1 MKINNLLLPHPVLG
15 RGDDVAG
22 VFKIAEDGFNIYQ
35 NEGEEL
41 TRLAINFILTNETL
55 EELISK
61 GEASFNIEIE
71 CPATFYRKS
80 FLFTKN
86 QFEIEIEKNNLRG
99 KVYISFYI
107 TSNIK
112 IPDYKI
118 IGANFDYADAS
129 FEINEGDV
137 IGYAGT
143 TSFNAEI
150 LWEDLRRLFNIMK
163 IEKDTEREEGTAMFN
178 LNGDIIYITLSK
190 TDYIK
195 YENYKE
201 ENDSFTPI
209 YHASIVLAALIIALN
224 EMMSAERAQDYRER
238 KWFQVLDSRRV
249 NDDEIRSL
257 WQPENIP
264 DIAQKMIGG
273 PISKMLSSIE
283 ILSTKQG
290 ED

>member
-15 RGDDVAG
+15 RGDDAAG
-22 VFKIAEDGFNIYQ
+22 EFKILEDGFAVYQ
-35 NEGEEL
+35 DEQK
-41 TRLAINFILTNETL
+41 TRLSVNFILKNETL
-55 EELISK
+55 EKLISK
-61 GEASFNIEIE
+61 GEASFNVEIE

-80 FLFTKN
+80 FLFIKD
-86 QFEIEIEKNNLRG
+86 QCEIEIEKNNLRG
-99 KVYISFYI
+99 KVYASFYV

-118 IGANFDYADAS
+118 IGANSDYANAS
-129 FEINEGDV
+129 FEINEADV
-137 IGYAGT
+137 IGYAGS

-163 IEKDTEREEGTAMFN
+163 IEKDTEREEGPAMFN
-178 LNGDIIYITLSK
+178 LNSDIIYITLSK

-201 ENDSFTPI
+201 ENDSYTPI
-209 YHASIVLAALIIALN
+209 YHASIVLPALIFALN
-224 EMMSAERAQDYRER
+224 EMMSEERFQDYRER
-238 KWFQVLDSRRV
+238 KWFQVLDSRRL

-273 PISKMLSSIE
+273 PISKMLLSIE
-283 ILSTKQG
+283 TISMKQG

>member
-15 RGDDVAG
+15 RGDDVVG
-22 VFKIAEDGFNIYQ
+22 EFKILEDGFAVYQ
-35 NEGEEL
+35 DEQK
-41 TRLAINFILTNETL
+41 TRLSVSFILKNETL
-55 EELISK
+55 EKLISK
-61 GEASFNIEIE
+61 DEASFNIEIE
-71 CPATFYRKS
+71 CPATFFRKS

-86 QFEIEIEKNNLRG
+86 QCEIEIEKNNLRG
-99 KVYISFYI
+99 KVHVSFYI

-118 IGANFDYADAS
+118 IGANSDYADAS
-129 FEINEGDV
+129 FEINEADV
-137 IGYAGT
+137 IGYAGS
-143 TSFNAEI
+143 TSFSAEI
-150 LWEDLRRLFNIMK
+150 LWEDLRRLFNIIK
-163 IEKDTEREEGTAMFN
+163 IEKDMEREEGSAMFN

-201 ENDSFTPI
+201 ENDSYTPI
-209 YHASIVLAALIIALN
+209 YHASIVLPALIFALN
-224 EMMSAERAQDYRER
+224 EMMSEERVQDYREL

-273 PISKMLSSIE
+273 PISKVLSSIE
-283 ILSTKQG
+283 TISMKQG